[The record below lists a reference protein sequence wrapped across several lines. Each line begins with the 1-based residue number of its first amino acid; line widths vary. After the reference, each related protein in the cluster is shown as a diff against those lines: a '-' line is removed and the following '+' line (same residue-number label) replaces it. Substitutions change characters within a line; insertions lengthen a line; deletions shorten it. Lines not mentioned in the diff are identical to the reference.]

1 MKRIIKGSVL
11 VLIVYLMLVFSG
23 GSRVSAKVVYDVDQY
38 IANILDYNIKNDN
51 SSDIASWIRGV
62 LSERIGGT
70 AEWYILGISQY
81 PGFAGSEKK
90 SIEKAL
96 ASYRNL
102 LEKYISENEVKN
114 ATARLKFSLAI
125 AASGDQE
132 QKGPGNDDTGI
143 SAGEQYIEKCMSD
156 GTIGGLGVMSLI
168 FGLHLVNNG
177 YIYDDGTVA
186 DGNIS
191 ERWKY
196 SGDLLVTKLLAEQH
210 KDGGWSVMGEYG
222 DIDVTAMALQALAP
236 CVNDHE
242 TEGKENGSN
251 SGAGSSAYDVGKL
264 KKAVERGVAFLS
276 EYQLEDGAY
285 KGFGVENAESTAQV
299 LACLSALGIDCT
311 KDERFI
317 KNSNT
322 IFDGLFKFALED
334 GSFSHELNNE
344 FSATATVQVFYSLV
358 SYIRMKKG
366 MTPLYVLDSCSE
378 RRALVLRGGDTTDD
392 ETGDGGSEDGNDVED
407 TGENGNKNGD
417 ATGDENDISGE
428 INGNEGDTSN
438 DGNGKDGDI
447 SPDDNGRTGNT
458 TENSESMTGED
469 GSGESVIGEEGNEE
483 ESNGDN
489 KSGETV
495 IGEGESGENVNGEEG
510 NGETR
515 IEDNN
520 TKSDNGNTDT
530 GSIDN
535 ISGKEDLEKDEDK
548 DKNTDIGKWKEKRS
562 GTYKIYAIAAI
573 LTISAGICTVF
584 AIKKK
589 HRKNYIFVAI
599 VAAIA
604 ILTVAFTDIRSAESY
619 YSTESVPK
627 DEAEGK
633 VRMSIKCDILQGM
646 TDSEYVPD
654 DGYILKETE
663 FEINEGQTVYDILIE
678 AARQYGISVDHKGGS
693 DIVYISGI
701 NYLYELDYGDLS
713 GWVYKVNGQLPSVG
727 CAGYKLSD
735 GDVIE
740 WCYTLDLG
748 NDSLD

>member
-51 SSDIASWIRGV
+51 SSDIGSWIRGI

-114 ATARLKFSLAI
+114 ATARLKFSLAL
-125 AASGDQE
+125 ATSEDQE
-132 QKGPGNDDTGI
+132 RSGSGNDTGI
-143 SAGEQYIEKCMSD
+143 SAGEEYIEKCMSD

-196 SGDLLVTKLLAEQH
+196 SEDQLVTKLLAEQH

-242 TEGKENGSN
+242 TGQGT
-251 SGAGSSAYDVGKL
+251 GSSAYDVGKL

-392 ETGDGGSEDGNDVED
+392 ETGDGGSEDGND
-407 TGENGNKNGD
+407 
-417 ATGDENDISGE
+417 
-428 INGNEGDTSN
+428 
-438 DGNGKDGDI
+438 DGRAGDI
-447 SPDDNGRTGNT
+447 SNEDNGQPGNT
-458 TENSESMTGED
+458 TENDESQAGEERSEED
-469 GSGESVIGEEGNEE
+469 GSGESVIGEDRNE
-483 ESNGDN
+483 DD
-489 KSGETV
+489 KSGESV
-495 IGEGESGENVNGEEG
+495 IGEDERGENVNGEDQTGENVIGENRSGEEG
-510 NGETR
+510 NIETR
-515 IEDNN
+515 IEDKG
-520 TKSDNGNTDT
+520 TKDDVGNTETDN
-530 GSIDN
+530 IDN
-535 ISGKEDLEKDEDK
+535 ISGKESPDKNEDEGNDKNKDK
-548 DKNTDIGKWKEKRS
+548 DKSTDIGKGKEKRP

-573 LTISAGICTVF
+573 LALSAAVCAVF

-619 YSTESVPK
+619 YGTESVPK
-627 DEAEGK
+627 DEAVGK